1 MSKLIV
7 RFLAILGALWL
18 IGMVIVMV
26 AVIGSKGKV
35 PSKTILEANF
45 EEAFMED
52 VPDTPTAQLLLTDRQ
67 TVRDVVDAIDRGASD
82 NRVVGMI
89 AKIGAAPMGMAQTQ
103 EKLLHQQW
111 GRGKDETHSRALQLC
126 SQSCF
131 EPENRLQPRLPG
143 GLRTWAQ

>member
-18 IGMVIVMV
+18 IGMVIVLV

-45 EEAFMED
+45 EEAFLED
-52 VPDTPTAQLLLTDRQ
+52 VPDAPSAQLLLTEKQ
-67 TVRDVVDAIDRGASD
+67 TLRDVVDAIDRGASD
-82 NRVVGMI
+82 DRVVGMI

-103 EKLLHQQW
+103 EIRDAVQRFRTHKKFC
-111 GRGKDETHSRALQLC
+111 GRVLGNLWRVWSGQR
-126 SQSCF
+126 
-131 EPENRLQPRLPG
+131 RLLPG
-143 GLRTWAQ
+143 DSV